1 MDGNQC
7 QVCLNYFIDHT
18 SLQNHIET
26 HTKRELY
33 TCIVTLKSALSQLRQ
48 TGQWFSLS
56 PSVEKNEAS
65 IRLSL
70 EQARQTEENLA
81 AQMQTN
87 LATSTQSSLETAAAV
102 TLVEKLNRQTEYSET
117 QQLENQNVENVDG
130 IDMTGASASDLQ
142 KYALSV
148 GNGKAFS
155 CDTCGRVFGT
165 SFALR
170 RHTMS
175 HNNERPDKCDIC
187 GKGFI
192 GKQNL
197 EVHRRVHTGEKPY
210 ACEVCGKKFSQH
222 GSLYKHRERHGRCF
236 KPPEPGAEPYP
247 LDSSHG
253 ESDLKMDGSGS
264 FSAEEGMA
272 VSTDGPDTEDGGHDE
287 VTVPIQGHP
296 PNLEL
301 DLSKAVSSQSQVGN
315 LPNMNFDLP
324 AQGHGHPQ
332 GQGHSQVHDHSQGQ
346 DHSQAHAESHTQSQG
361 HSHLHDHVQTP
372 ARIGAIQHTS
382 MSKQSSSMDQV
393 HEMAASVLAT
403 EENEK
408 GFQGRNPEDDIETSQ
423 VENLKQN
430 LKNDDPMLAEE
441 EVKTES
447 QKQEEM
453 EYLLSKMDPSQLS
466 PGRSKSGDDGLQC
479 KFCLIKCASI
489 FELQSHCSKYHT
501 GQKPYRCNVCG
512 KRFSASFCL
521 RRHIMLHTGEKPHR
535 CPYCHKGFIEK
546 QHLQSH
552 IRIHTGEKPYKCHVC
567 SKSFTQYGTLHN
579 HLQTHNKETSP
590 ESLPMKAEHKEP
602 TTPEP
607 TPAVTTPQQTSTA
620 SHHPTLSH
628 HLAKQQE
635 IPKELENQI
644 NPEILLSGMQGISS
658 LSNPLL
664 QFSQALHLQMQLYT
678 RELESRKSSLS
689 QMEGDFEGTEGESNG
704 ERGEIIPGKY
714 AEPTPTSAPSKEEMA
729 AAKEAALGK
738 FNNNPS
744 QNVQVKKE
752 QVEQAANFVENGFG
766 NSLGQIT
773 APNVDLSVLS
783 NKELEAMAAAVTDKR
798 HKCDY
803 CQSQFNS
810 PITLERHT
818 RTHRGQKPF
827 LCHYCQKSFTTSYC
841 LRRHVMTHTGERPH
855 ACPTCGKRFIE
866 KQHLMIHT
874 RIHTGEKP
882 YQCKYCGKRFPQGG
896 SLYRHVQIHLK
907 GKSVKIKDEPN
918 VSDQLS
924 EAIQNYQLEQKTPEL
939 DESSSSTY
947 SSTHMQS
954 APLDASVST
963 HAIATPQHT
972 IASSSHQEKLDSALL
987 YAHDILRNR
996 HLDEN
1001 HQPNFQPNVSLENKA
1016 ESNIPEDLSNIRFI
1030 DSNETAAMVKEG
1042 EKTDNQQNEQRNID
1056 LTAAAYQA
1064 AFSPTYLSQ
1073 IQKYD
1078 VARSAGLQYQDAKGK
1093 SSATL
1098 SEDDTKFD
1106 VISDM
1111 VRRDYLQHQYNFLF
1125 GNIDARTVLIPK
1137 EGGTEI
1143 PQTVD
1148 THDDKISAPDDIPMN
1163 LTDSRYPQTEVEK
1176 AVETAA
1182 IPQPADYSIGSHRL
1196 NVATTMSQQQAVEY
1210 NAAVETIAATQQQ
1223 QQQQQQQQHH
1233 LIPTTAELHSDSN
1246 DTRDT
1251 VVSTVVYPC
1260 NVCGQQCESL
1270 PALVYHLREHTGS
1283 TELRCEICGETFT
1296 VAEHLIIHYQ
1306 SHAVE
1311 RAMLQTEP
1319 LQSPANW
1326 SITEGQSNSCRG
1338 RCTDVHTAQQVAPLE
1353 DVRPSELFHHIP
1365 TTEQLSDPANVPVTV
1380 AHHRTVEGYPPGSI
1394 ISHGVSDTHVGVI
1407 MRQDSSQVQGHRHT
1421 QGHGHGHSQGHNGT
1435 SNTKNDLDHQ
1445 IQPHQSEMAATN
1457 QDSENQKSS
1466 DSEDDDLDGTMADHH
1481 PLATSTPS
1489 HSHVAHPSTI
1499 VENAQSQ
1506 SVSYSMSDKLAGE
1519 GIPKFIETGNILSS
1533 FSELASQV
1541 MQRNLGRTPLPTP
1554 VFPSTSGFQSTS
1566 HVEPAPSPAT
1576 SVKQE
1581 STVQVTPTRSPVT
1594 DDTEESSLS
1603 MSNAKPFVCEICHK
1617 QFMNKRS
1624 FYRHV
1629 RLHTGEQLCKC
1640 EICGKGFTG
1649 VFGLRRH
1656 MVGHSGDKPHK
1667 CEFCGKG
1674 FIEKQHLESHR
1685 RIHTGEKPFKCDF
1698 CGKRFTQYGT
1708 LHRHKRTHTKEKPYG
1723 CPHCP
1728 KRFGENR
1735 QLTHHLKVHNPGGE
1749 VKEEE
1754 ERGKDGGD
1762 TN

>member
-56 PSVEKNEAS
+56 PSVEKNETS
-65 IRLSL
+65 IRLGL

-81 AQMQTN
+81 VQMQSN

-102 TLVEKLNRQTEYSET
+102 TLVEKLNRQTEYQEASSSS
-117 QQLENQNVENVDG
+117 QIENQHAEGLDGVD
-130 IDMTGASASDLQ
+130 MSGASPSELQ
-142 KYALSV
+142 KYALSI
-148 GNGKAFS
+148 GNGKAFN

-236 KPPEPGAEPYP
+236 KPTEPGSEPYP
-247 LDSSHG
+247 MDS

-264 FSAEEGMA
+264 FSAEEGLA
-272 VSTDGPDTEDGGHDE
+272 ISTEGPDTEEDGQDE
-287 VTVPIQGHP
+287 VTTQVQGHP

-301 DLSKAVSSQSQVGN
+301 DLSKAVSGQSQVGN
-315 LPNMNFDLP
+315 IPNMNFDLP
-324 AQGHGHPQ
+324 TQGQPQGHQHG
-332 GQGHSQVHDHSQGQ
+332 HDHSQGQ
-346 DHSQAHAESHTQSQG
+346 GHSHSQGHTDSQAHSHIHSQQG
-361 HSHLHDHVQTP
+361 QIQP
-372 ARIGAIQHTS
+372 QGRIGAIQHTS
-382 MSKQSSSMDQV
+382 MSKQSSSMEQV
-393 HEMAASVLAT
+393 QEMPAGILAT

-408 GFQGRNPEDDIETSQ
+408 HLQDTDPGDVAHD
-423 VENLKQN
+423 ENLMKQN

-441 EVKTES
+441 EMKTES

-579 HLQTHNKETSP
+579 HLQTHNKEASP
-590 ESLPMKAEHKEP
+590 ESLTLKTELKESP
-602 TTPEP
+602 TPEQVA
-607 TPAVTTPQQTSTA
+607 AVTVAQQSTAA

-628 HLAKQQE
+628 HLAKPQE

-644 NPEILLSGMQGISS
+644 NPELLLSGMQGMSS

-678 RELESRKSSLS
+678 RELESRKSSMT
-689 QMEGDFEGTEGESNG
+689 QMEGSDFEGTEGESNG

-714 AEPTPTSAPSKEEMA
+714 GESTSTSAPNKEELEVT
-729 AAKEAALGK
+729 KEAPLGK
-738 FNNNPS
+738 FKNASIP
-744 QNVQVKKE
+744 NVQVKKE
-752 QVEQAANFVENGFG
+752 QGELATNFVENGFG

-907 GKSVKIKDEPN
+907 GKSVKIKDEPD

-963 HAIATPQHT
+963 HAISTPQHT
-972 IASSSHQEKLDSALL
+972 IPSSTHQEKLDSALL

-1001 HQPNFQPNVSLENKA
+1001 HQPNFQPNVSLENKTA

-1030 DSNETAAMVKEG
+1030 DSHETAVMVKEG
-1042 EKTDNQQNEQRNID
+1042 TGDKSDAAHNEQRNID

-1093 SSATL
+1093 SSTAL
-1098 SEDDTKFD
+1098 SEDETKFD

-1125 GNIDARTVLIPK
+1125 GNIDARAVLIPK

-1148 THDDKISAPDDIPMN
+1148 SHDDKIPAPDDLPMN
-1163 LTDSRYPQTEVEK
+1163 LTDNRYPSTDVGK

-1196 NVATTMSQQQAVEY
+1196 NVSTTMSQQQAVEY
-1210 NAAVETIAATQQQ
+1210 NAAVESIAASQQQ
-1223 QQQQQQQQHH
+1223 H

-1246 DTRDT
+1246 DTRDAT
-1251 VVSTVVYPC
+1251 VSTVVYPC

-1270 PALVYHLREHTGS
+1270 PSLVYHLREHTGS

-1311 RAMLQTEP
+1311 RAMLQTEQ
-1319 LQSPANW
+1319 LQSPANGALLKD
-1326 SITEGQSNSCRG
+1326 SQIPVEGAV
-1338 RCTDVHTAQQVAPLE
+1338 TDVHTAHQVAPLE

-1365 TTEQLSDPANVPVTV
+1365 TTEQLADPSNVPVTV
-1380 AHHRTVEGYPPGSI
+1380 AHHHSVEGYAPGSI
-1394 ISHGVSDTHVGVI
+1394 ITQGVSDTHVGVI
-1407 MRQDSSQVQGHRHT
+1407 MRQDSSQVQGHRHN
-1421 QGHGHGHSQGHNGT
+1421 QGHGHAHGHGQGHNGT
-1435 SNTKNDLDHQ
+1435 NNTKNDLDHQ
-1445 IQPHQSEMAATN
+1445 IQTHQSEMAASN

-1489 HSHVAHPSTI
+1489 HAHISHPSTI
-1499 VENAQSQ
+1499 VENAHTQ
-1506 SVSYSMSDKLAGE
+1506 SVSYTMSDKLAGE

-1554 VFPSTSGFQSTS
+1554 VFPSTSGFQSTG

-1581 STVQVTPTRSPVT
+1581 STVQVTPTRSPVA
-1594 DDTEESSLS
+1594 DSADESLS
-1603 MSNAKPFVCEICHK
+1603 LSNAKPFVCEICHK

-1735 QLTHHLKVHNPGGE
+1735 QLTHHLKVHSPGGQL
-1749 VKEEE
+1749 VKEEDE
-1754 ERGKDGGD
+1754 SGNDGAD
-1762 TN
+1762 TK